1 MTGGRARRRDLVL
14 GGIGGLQ
21 PGLSADLAI
30 LDLDYG
36 RMRQM
41 RTGGSGGAGGI
52 DGHLAL
58 AGRAIKTAY
67 GLTGGD
73 GICCA
78 ISRDVRDAETE
89 ALAMLGTKVVDNVAP
104 WTVSDE
110 IIWSAEPPGP
120 WRDVPG
126 SGGNIRDSPVSDFSQ
141 IWILA
146 KNSPAPSRY
155 AVLGRAGLPEMERE
169 EAISS
174 VWHVPPEPPGEYDDP
189 VPRGVLS
196 RLVLS
201 YSEPGGLVVDP
212 FANGGMTAVVCEE
225 LGRGYVCAFDSGE
238 KLAAAKTRI
247 HQLLGDRN

>member
-1 MTGGRARRRDLVL
+1 MTGGRASRRDLVL
-14 GGIGGLQ
+14 GGIGGLP

-36 RMRQM
+36 RMR
-41 RTGGSGGAGGI
+41 RRLTGGGAGGI
-52 DGHLAL
+52 DGHLEL
-58 AGRAIKTAY
+58 AGHAIKTAY
-67 GLTGGD
+67 EITGGD

-78 ISRDVRDAETE
+78 ISRDVRDAETG
-89 ALAMLGTKVVDNVAP
+89 ALAMLGTKVVDNAAP

-110 IIWSAEPPGP
+110 IVWSAEPPGP

-146 KNSPAPSRY
+146 KNNPAPSRS

-212 FANGGMTAVVCEE
+212 FANCGMTAVVCEE
-225 LGRGYVCAFDSGE
+225 LGRGYVCALDSGK
-238 KLAAAKTRI
+238 KLDAAKRRVSTVADGR
-247 HQLLGDRN
+247 G

>member
-14 GGIGGLQ
+14 GGIGGLP
-21 PGLSADLAI
+21 PGLSADLVM

-36 RMRQM
+36 RMRQ
-41 RTGGSGGAGGI
+41 RRPGGGAGGI
-52 DGHLAL
+52 DGHLEL

-67 GLTGGD
+67 GITGGD

-78 ISRDVRDAETE
+78 ISRDVRDAETG

-126 SGGNIRDSPVSDFSQ
+126 SGGDARDSPVSDFSQ

-146 KNSPAPSRY
+146 KNNPAPSRS
-155 AVLGRAGLPEMERE
+155 AVLGRAGLPDRERKE
-169 EAISS
+169 TISS
-174 VWHVPPEPPGEYDDP
+174 VWDVPPDPPGEYDDP
-189 VPRGVLS
+189 VPHKVLS

-212 FANGGMTAVVCEE
+212 FANRGMTAVVCEE
-225 LGRGYVCAFDSGE
+225 LGRGYVCALDSSE
-238 KLAAAKTRI
+238 NLAAAKTRI